1 MPDPD
6 SSRVE
11 VRIPMDD
18 GVSLAATLYLPDA
31 ATGPQPCILEA
42 LPYRKDDITSSYRP
56 EYTRLRDEFAYA
68 VCRLDLRG
76 TGSSGGDAVDEYAE
90 QEQRDLTQVISWLA
104 GQDWCDRNI
113 GMYGTSYSGFNSLQ
127 MACENPPELKAVIAI
142 YASDD
147 RYTDDVHYRGGA
159 LRFIDLVDYCHYMT
173 PMNALPPVPA
183 IWGDGWR
190 DEWKRRLDTVEPWLF
205 TWLRERYDGPYW
217 RHGSVRPGYERIEC
231 PVMIVAGW
239 ADGYRN
245 NSFRTLEALRRAG
258 VPHRLLAGPWSHA
271 ATDAALPGPRIDL
284 VPEMVAWWDQWLR
297 GRRNGVDRG
306 TDEGAGTPAV
316 TCFVRS
322 STPPEPDLDVSH
334 GDWIREE
341 WPSPRIIVESRELVP
356 PRQPYTVRPDVGVDA
371 WIDCA
376 GHLPYGQSLDQ
387 RFDDAASMTWQWPAD
402 ELVLLGHPTARLRV
416 SVDAPAAYCSV
427 KLCDVFPDGAS
438 ALVTRGSLDL
448 THRNNHSMPEGLVPG
463 RQYDVEVVL
472 DACAY
477 RFEPGQQI
485 RLSLSGADWPN
496 TEAPPG
502 PVALTIHSGVLEL
515 PRWRGPSPYAPPVLT
530 ARDKTSEGDI
540 DGIDWRVERDVLRR
554 VTRCVVDHGSTYD
567 IPYGGSAT
575 EHYSGWVSVQR
586 QSFEQQAHAETT
598 LTIRWPEVTVATHAV
613 MDLVTSSEAY
623 DVEVTLVA
631 RDEGLVVGERH
642 WNRRFPRGL
651 SPQASE

>member
-104 GQDWCDRNI
+104 GQDWCDGNI

-427 KLCDVFPDGAS
+427 KLCDVFPDGTS

-448 THRNNHSMPEGLVPG
+448 THRNNHSMPERLVPG

-586 QSFEQQAHAETT
+586 QSFEQRAHAETT